1 MARGRTRRSR
11 PEMLLRSECYWLR
24 EFDADELAVD
34 LLVVGQQK
42 APSLNHDLPPNDGE
56 ST

>member
-1 MARGRTRRSR
+1 
-11 PEMLLRSECYWLR
+11 MLLRSECYWLR